1 MHPVLSFALVLVLQL
16 CFPAVI
22 GDCFDD
28 ELENNR
34 SFNNCAT
41 CYQTLANALINT
53 GDNKYLLSE
62 TFFPIDGAP
71 PVQVEVTYV
80 SKTSNLTNAK
90 KWYWLMGGYYLI
102 QPLELLLYRSLFFS
116 TPKWR
121 ERSVTLLLPEECFH
135 TYEDELD
142 FNESS
147 ADNDKFFRILTQRVR
162 SYCRLCWLKSVDSV
176 FFLAYLS
183 EVVDVYRV

>member
-1 MHPVLSFALVLVLQL
+1 MHLVLSLALVSVLQL

-28 ELENNR
+28 ELENNK
-34 SFNNCAT
+34 SYNNCAT

-53 GDNKYLLSE
+53 GDNKYQLSE

-80 SKTSNLTNAK
+80 SKTSSILTNTTK

-121 ERSVTLLLPEECFH
+121 ERNVTLLLPEECYH

-142 FNESS
+142 FNDSS

-162 SYCRLCWLKSVDSV
+162 LYFISLLVNPGL
-176 FFLAYLS
+176 F
-183 EVVDVYRV
+183 